1 MKNALTSLWMMLAFI
16 GYSASMHAQDE
27 PFLGTWDL
35 DIAASN
41 FGGTTPPAAMS
52 RSYGDLGNGSYMYLV
67 VSNNE
72 DGSLGGSSATYKFD
86 GKLYPIATL
95 NQTAQA
101 SISYRMSNERNVE
114 YTVTVDGQ
122 VTQIGAKTIS
132 SNGTVLTIAIQFPN
146 SNQAN
151 QILRFNRRR

>member
-1 MKNALTSLWMMLAFI
+1 MKKALTGLWMVLAC
-16 GYSASMHAQDE
+16 GVYSSTLDAQDE

-41 FGGTTPPAAMS
+41 FGGEPPPSAMS

-67 VSNNE
+67 VSNNV

-86 GKLYPIATL
+86 GAQYPVASL

-132 SNGTVLTIAIQFPN
+132 SNGSLLTIAIQFPN
-146 SNQAN
+146 SNQEN